1 MRTLLYLMVY
11 HGSLWLCQFFFI
23 LLLRLDNLL
32 LFYESSSLILS
43 PSISNMLLRHSN
55 FYISVIVLCH
65 FSFYMVIFVS
75 ISFYYYYWLCWV
87 FIAASRGYSLVAVWR
102 LLLFHRLWGSWARQL
117 QPMGPRVWLSS
128 CGPWA

>member
-1 MRTLLYLMVY
+1 MRTFVILDGIPWVSVAL
-11 HGSLWLCQFFFI
+11 SIFFI

-87 FIAASRGYSLVAVWR
+87 FIAASRATLWCSVEASYSR
-102 LLLFHRLWGSWARQL
+102 
-117 QPMGPRVWLSS
+117 
-128 CGPWA
+128 